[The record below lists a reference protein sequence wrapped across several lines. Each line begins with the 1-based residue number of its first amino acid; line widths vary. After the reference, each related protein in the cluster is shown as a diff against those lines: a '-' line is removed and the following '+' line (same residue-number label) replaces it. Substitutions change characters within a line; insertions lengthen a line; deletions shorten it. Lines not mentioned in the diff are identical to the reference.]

1 MKTLKAIGLISIIA
15 LMSSCTVSLRSETKK
30 NDHDTIV
37 DKEFFIGP
45 KIGKE

>member
-1 MKTLKAIGLISIIA
+1 MKVLKPMALISVLFLVSA
-15 LMSSCTVSLRSETKK
+15 CSVSLRSETKK